1 MLQTKDIVSL
11 KAKDIMTKDVIS
23 VTRDTPIIQAIELFA
38 DNNITGI
45 PVVDDN
51 THLIGILSEK
61 DVLGLL
67 YTPEDETM
75 TVNDFMTQPPV
86 FFDENESLLDVCD
99 CLINHYFRRIPV
111 TSKGKLVGII
121 TRSDIVREYL
131 RQRETN
137 QAAVC

>member
-23 VTRDTPIIQAIELFA
+23 VTRDTPIIQVIELFA

-131 RQRETN
+131 RQREMN
-137 QAAVC
+137 NVAVC

>member
-11 KAKDIMTKDVIS
+11 KAKDIMTKNVIS
-23 VTRDTPIIQAIELFA
+23 VTRDTPIIQVIALFA

-86 FFDENESLLDVCD
+86 FFDENESLLDVCY

-137 QAAVC
+137 QAAVS

>member
-67 YTPEDETM
+67 YTPEDEAM
-75 TVNDFMTQPPV
+75 TVNDLTQPPV

-99 CLINHYFRRIPV
+99 CLINHYFRRIPA
-111 TSKGKLVGII
+111 TSKGILVGII